1 MRALGRTLAI
11 LAFSSTVAL
20 SAPEKPK
27 IGGVRDYEEEDV
39 LYGITDKDAKEKAAE
54 RLKKVREM
62 KSRLNLEM
70 KVEGGILK
78 GYSMAAKKTRP
89 PGFISAREVPS
100 MARLVGPTDNM
111 SGLRLHSKVFLR
123 WNSPSPPKVG
133 DEYDTFYPALVM
145 QSIADSTQFDIGAVT
160 DLNHMP
166 SSMRPAGFLYEVSG
180 RVRITEIDKGLVGA
194 DVIQVRSNLN
204 IGDRVM
210 PSMPTYASVEPVYS
224 PSELN
229 AVVVAGLPVDRLSTT
244 VGSFIFLNRGR
255 RDGVQLGQVFESV
268 ENLRTNDGTISN
280 KTLTHGIVK
289 VIYVSDAYS
298 TGVITE
304 QFDVIRMGSV
314 LRGAQNPTGEFTDP
328 TELPT
333 AASDPVVPP
342 EPAQPLALDPEM
354 SELDKVE
361 KQFQAKNLSTEERER
376 LRKLEQQKLRNKS
389 SNPVSIIPD
398 ENNAKEDGADVTNP
412 FENQPPTQAESKKK
426 DSKKK
431 DAKKTKD
438 RRDEEQLN
446 ELIQMN

>member
-1 MRALGRTLAI
+1 M
-11 LAFSSTVAL
+11 
-20 SAPEKPK
+20 
-27 IGGVRDYEEEDV
+27 
-39 LYGITDKDAKEKAAE
+39 
-54 RLKKVREM
+54 
-62 KSRLNLEM
+62 
-70 KVEGGILK
+70 
-78 GYSMAAKKTRP
+78 
-89 PGFISAREVPS
+89 
-100 MARLVGPTDNM
+100 
-111 SGLRLHSKVFLR
+111 
-123 WNSPSPPKVG
+123 
-133 DEYDTFYPALVM
+133 
-145 QSIADSTQFDIGAVT
+145 
-160 DLNHMP
+160 
-166 SSMRPAGFLYEVSG
+166 
-180 RVRITEIDKGLVGA
+180 
-194 DVIQVRSNLN
+194 
-204 IGDRVM
+204 
-210 PSMPTYASVEPVYS
+210 
-224 PSELN
+224 
-229 AVVVAGLPVDRLSTT
+229 DRLSTT

-255 RDGVQLGQVFESV
+255 RDGVQLGQIFESV

-280 KTLTHGIVK
+280 KTLTHGTIK

-333 AASDPVVPP
+333 AASDPVVSP

-361 KQFQAKNLSTEERER
+361 KQFQAKNLSAEERER

-389 SNPVSIIPD
+389 SNPVSIVPD
-398 ENNAKEDGADVTNP
+398 ENSAKEDGADVTNP